1 MSNST
6 NFPLRSTREP
16 LGVAL
21 FKQVFARLGEGLQR
35 FKAVNELEQLS
46 DRQLRDIGVDRRQIE
61 EIARREIANLHGRP
75 DGRV

>member
-6 NFPLRSTREP
+6 GFSLPQAHDPRASLAKRALSY
-16 LGVAL
+16 LGDQ
-21 FKQVFARLGEGLQR
+21 FRR

-61 EIARREIANLHGRP
+61 VIAEREIARLRASA
-75 DGRV
+75 